1 MRFICALMNIR
12 SVLSKHTAVPA
23 VPAVSAVSEQAGE
36 IVSGIAVGQKM
47 C

>member
-1 MRFICALMNIR
+1 MRFICALKNIR

-23 VPAVSAVSEQAGE
+23 VPAVSEQAGE

>member
-1 MRFICALMNIR
+1 MRFICALKNIR

-23 VPAVSAVSEQAGE
+23 VSEQAVE
-36 IVSGIAVGQKM
+36 IVLGISVGQKM

>member
-23 VPAVSAVSEQAGE
+23 VSEQAGG
-36 IVSGIAVGQKM
+36 IVSGIAVGQKI